1 MAIKDRA
8 PAVPNGWKAQFD
20 DKYQTWFYVNLS
32 SGKSQWEAPPST
44 KFPDEDKNLEPPP
57 YAPSAASSSPVSA
70 TATGDS
76 RGANKDP
83 QPALQQQQYY
93 QQQQY
98 PPQGA
103 YGGYGGYGGGYPPHQ
118 GYAGYPPQGMYG
130 GYPPQPQQQQ
140 QQRRGMGNMGGMAL
154 GAGAGMLG
162 GMALGSMM
170 MGPGHV
176 VENNYYGGDESGGG
190 DMGGDFGGGDF

>member
-93 QQQQY
+93 QQ
-98 PPQGA
+98 GTL
-103 YGGYGGYGGGYPPHQ
+103 HIK
-118 GYAGYPPQGMYG
+118 GM
-130 GYPPQPQQQQ
+130 PVIHHKECMEDTHHS
-140 QQRRGMGNMGGMAL
+140 R
-154 GAGAGMLG
+154 
-162 GMALGSMM
+162 
-170 MGPGHV
+170 
-176 VENNYYGGDESGGG
+176 NNNSSREEVWVIWEVWPLVPVPVC
-190 DMGGDFGGGDF
+190 